1 MSRKLCYVIGLGLA
15 LSLSSCNKKLG
26 QFSSDYFTCTPNPLE
41 VVGVNVPARVSAK
54 IPAKFFV
61 KNAEV
66 TVTPT
71 LKYNGTEAT
80 SQSYTFQGEK
90 VRGNNPVISYQNGG
104 TQTIPVNFVYQP
116 EMAKSELFLNF
127 TVKQGSKVYTLPGV
141 KVADGIIATAAMAD
155 AATVSPALAPDAF
168 QRIINEKYAA
178 DIMFLINQANIRA
191 NQLNTDAMEELRKEI
206 REANGAENLQLEEIN
221 ISSYA
226 SPDGGV
232 ELNTKLAENREKN
245 TKAYMTKQ
253 LKKDKITEF
262 GELTAQFTA
271 QDWEGFQKL
280 VQQSNIQDKDLILSV
295 LAMYKDPEQREREIR
310 NLSSV
315 FEQLAETILPQL
327 RYSRITAS
335 VNVIGKSD
343 EEIRNLAATDPS
355 KLNVEE
361 LLYAATLTDNNGQKI
376 KIYDSA
382 ARLYPNDYR
391 AWNDLGMAQY
401 IDKDYTAAKASFA
414 KAAALNK
421 NAAEPSMNLGLVELL
436 EGNNAKANQYFGSA
450 AGVNELAGALGTYYL
465 KEGDAAAAERAF
477 GNTKSNNAALAQIL
491 NKNYT
496 KAKSTL
502 GAIDNPDAT
511 TYYLMAVLGA
521 RTNNESMLNTN
532 LRQAVKLD
540 RNMAKKA
547 ANDLE
552 FSRFNINGALN

>member
-1 MSRKLCYVIGLGLA
+1 MYRKLCYVIGLGLA
-15 LSLSSCNKKLG
+15 LSLSSCGKKLG
-26 QFSSDYFTCTPNPLE
+26 QFSSDYFTCAPNPLE

-71 LKYNGTEAT
+71 LKFNGTEVT
-80 SQSYTFQGEK
+80 SQPYTFQGEK

-116 EMAKSELFLNF
+116 EMAKSELYLNF

-141 KVADGIIATAAMAD
+141 KVANGVLATAALAD
-155 AATVSPALAPDAF
+155 AASVTPAIAPDAF

-232 ELNTKLAENREKN
+232 ELNTKLAANREKN
-245 TKAYMTKQ
+245 TKEYMTKQ

-295 LAMYKDPEQREREIR
+295 LSMYKDPEQREREIR

-315 FEQLAETILPQL
+315 FEQLADQILPKL

-335 VNVIGKSD
+335 IDVIGKSD
-343 EEIRNLAATDPS
+343 SEIQQLFATDPS
-355 KLNVEE
+355 KLSVEE
-361 LLYAATLTDNNGQKI
+361 ILYAATLTDDNNKRLQ
-376 KIYDSA
+376 IYDKA

-391 AWNDLGMAQY
+391 TWNDLGMAQY
-401 IDKDYTAAKASFA
+401 IDGDYNAAKASFA
-414 KAAALNK
+414 KAASMTK
-421 NAAEPSMNLGLVELL
+421 NAEPQMNLGLIEMLN
-436 EGNNAKANQYFGSA
+436 GDYAKANKYFGSA
-450 AGVNELAGALGTYYL
+450 AGVAELGDALGVYYL
-465 KEGDAAAAERAF
+465 KQGDAAAAVKAF
-477 GNTKSNNAALAQIL
+477 GDTKSNNAALAQIL
-491 NKNYT
+491 TKDYS

-502 GAIDNPDAT
+502 AGINKPDAT
-511 TYYLMAVLGA
+511 TYYLMAILGA

-532 LRQAVKLD
+532 LRQAIRLD
-540 RNMAKKA
+540 NSLAKKA
-547 ANDLE
+547 LNDLE
-552 FSRFNINGALN
+552 FANYNLSKAL

>member
-1 MSRKLCYVIGLGLA
+1 MYRKLCYVIGLGLA
-15 LSLSSCNKKLG
+15 LSLSSCGKKLG
-26 QFSSDYFTCTPNPLE
+26 QFSSDYFTCAPNPLE

-71 LKYNGTEAT
+71 LKFNGTEVT
-80 SQSYTFQGEK
+80 SQPYTFQGEK

-104 TQTIPVNFVYQP
+104 VQTIPVNFVYQP

-127 TVKQGSKVYTLPGV
+127 TVKHGSKVYTLPGV
-141 KVADGIIATAAMAD
+141 KVANGVLATAALAN
-155 AATVSPALAPDAF
+155 AASVAPAIAPDAF

-206 REANGAENLQLEEIN
+206 KEANGAENLQLEEIN

-295 LAMYKDPEQREREIR
+295 LSMYKDPEQREREIR

-343 EEIRNLAATDPS
+343 DEIRALAASDPS
-355 KLNVEE
+355 QLNVEE
-361 LLYAATLTDNNGQKI
+361 ILYAATLTNDNGQKL
-376 KIYDSA
+376 KIYDTA
-382 ARLYPNDYR
+382 ARLFPNDYR
-391 AWNDLGMAQY
+391 TWNDLGMAQY
-401 IDKDYTAAKASFA
+401 IDKDYDAAKASFA
-414 KAAALNK
+414 KAASLSK
-421 NAAEPSMNLGLVELL
+421 NGEPAMNLGLIELL
-436 EGNNAKANQYFGSA
+436 QGNNAKANQYFGSA

-465 KEGDAAAAERAF
+465 KEGDVAAAERAF

-491 NKNYT
+491 AKNYS

-540 RNMAKKA
+540 PAMAKMA

-552 FSRFNINGALN
+552 FSRFNINKALN